1 MPKKSQTNALKE
13 LIKEVKSLS
22 KEVRKLKGLEF
33 VKVLKHPWKLM
44 GLSLLKGMMV
54 GLGSVLGASVLVA
67 LFIYIIAQISFVPI
81 LGDLV
86 EEVMG
91 QISLAQPETTEEIEG
106 EPNFIDQYESTKKN
120 IEEADPQ
127 QSEGS

>member
-1 MPKKSQTNALKE
+1 MPKKSQTNAHKE